1 MVWIGENF
9 YATKIVN
16 SASTGE
22 YDMAKM
28 VKTAQGMMIDWD
40 LLKIQSQVNGSVA
53 DQVEIVDH
61 AAVAARRA
69 QRTKLAAA
77 KKLLEEAQRSAA
89 EAAGAED
96 VPQQTQRAAKKN

>member
-1 MVWIGENF
+1 
-9 YATKIVN
+9 
-16 SASTGE
+16 
-22 YDMAKM
+22 MAKM

-77 KKLLEEAQRSAA
+77 KKLLEEAQRAAA
-89 EAAGAED
+89 EPAVVED
-96 VPQQTQRAAKKN
+96 TPQPPQRFTKKN